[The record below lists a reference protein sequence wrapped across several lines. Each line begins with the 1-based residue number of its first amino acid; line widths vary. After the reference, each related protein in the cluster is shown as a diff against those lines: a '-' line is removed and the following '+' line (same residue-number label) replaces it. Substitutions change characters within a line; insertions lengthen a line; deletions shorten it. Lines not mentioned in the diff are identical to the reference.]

1 MSNDEL
7 GSISENI
14 EKKLDKTQA
23 TKKLCVHD
31 LKRRLK
37 EKQKEENSSK
47 VIIFFTLVFL
57 ISFFI
62 VTYLLKDQDLF

>member
-37 EKQKEENSSK
+37 EKQKEENSNK
-47 VIIFFTLVFL
+47 VIIFFTLVF
-57 ISFFI
+57 
-62 VTYLLKDQDLF
+62 

>member
-1 MSNDEL
+1 MMSNDEL
-7 GSISENI
+7 GSISDDI
-14 EKKLDKTQA
+14 EKKSDKTQA

-57 ISFFI
+57 IGF
-62 VTYLLKDQDLF
+62 LLLLIY

>member
-37 EKQKEENSSK
+37 EKQKEENSNK

-57 ISFFI
+57 IGF
-62 VTYLLKDQDLF
+62 LLLLIY

>member
-7 GSISENI
+7 GTISDDI
-14 EKKLDKTQA
+14 EKNSDKIQA

-37 EKQKEENSSK
+37 EKQKQENSSK
-47 VIIFFTLVFL
+47 VIIFFILVFL
-57 ISFFI
+57 IGF
-62 VTYLLKDQDLF
+62 LLLLIY

>member
-1 MSNDEL
+1 MMSNDEL
-7 GSISENI
+7 GSISDDI
-14 EKKLDKTQA
+14 EKKSDKTQA

-37 EKQKEENSSK
+37 EKQKEENSNK

-57 ISFFI
+57 VGF
-62 VTYLLKDQDLF
+62 LLLLIY

>member
-7 GSISENI
+7 SSISENI
-14 EKKLDKTQA
+14 EKKSDKTQA

-37 EKQKEENSSK
+37 EKQKQENSSK

-57 ISFFI
+57 IVF
-62 VTYLLKDQDLF
+62 LLLLIY

>member
-1 MSNDEL
+1 MINYFLMSNDEL
-7 GSISENI
+7 GSISKNI

-37 EKQKEENSSK
+37 EKQKEENSNK

-57 ISFFI
+57 VGF
-62 VTYLLKDQDLF
+62 LLLLIY

>member
-7 GSISENI
+7 GSISESI
-14 EKKLDKTQA
+14 EKKSDKIQA

-47 VIIFFTLVFL
+47 VIIFFILVFL
-57 ISFFI
+57 IAFI
-62 VTYLLKDQDLF
+62 LLLIY

>member
-37 EKQKEENSSK
+37 EKQKQENSSK
-47 VIIFFTLVFL
+47 VIIFFILVFL
-57 ISFFI
+57 IGF
-62 VTYLLKDQDLF
+62 LLLLIY

>member
-7 GSISENI
+7 GAISNDI
-14 EKKLDKTQA
+14 EKKSDKTQA

-37 EKQKEENSSK
+37 EKQKQENSNK
-47 VIIFFTLVFL
+47 VIIFFILVF
-57 ISFFI
+57 II
-62 VTYLLKDQDLF
+62 GYLLLLIY

>member
-7 GSISENI
+7 SSISKNI
-14 EKKLDKTQA
+14 EKKSDKTQA

-57 ISFFI
+57 IGF
-62 VTYLLKDQDLF
+62 LLLLIY

>member
-7 GSISENI
+7 SSISKNI
-14 EKKLDKTQA
+14 EKKSDKTQA

-37 EKQKEENSSK
+37 EKQKQENSSK

-57 ISFFI
+57 IGF
-62 VTYLLKDQDLF
+62 LLLLIY

>member
-57 ISFFI
+57 IG
-62 VTYLLKDQDLF
+62 LLLLLIY

>member
-14 EKKLDKTQA
+14 EKKLDKTQV

-37 EKQKEENSSK
+37 EKQKEENSNK
-47 VIIFFTLVFL
+47 VMVFFTLVFL
-57 ISFFI
+57 VGF
-62 VTYLLKDQDLF
+62 LLLLIY

>member
-7 GSISENI
+7 GAISDDI
-14 EKKLDKTQA
+14 EKKSDKTQA

-37 EKQKEENSSK
+37 EKQKQENSSK
-47 VIIFFTLVFL
+47 VIIFFILVFL
-57 ISFFI
+57 IGF
-62 VTYLLKDQDLF
+62 LLLLIY

>member
-7 GSISENI
+7 VSISESI
-14 EKKLDKTQA
+14 EKKSDKTQA

-37 EKQKEENSSK
+37 EKQKQENSSK

-57 ISFFI
+57 IGF
-62 VTYLLKDQDLF
+62 LLLLIY

>member
-7 GSISENI
+7 GTISDDI
-14 EKKLDKTQA
+14 EKNSDKTLD

-37 EKQKEENSSK
+37 EKQKQENSSK
-47 VIIFFTLVFL
+47 VIIFFTLVILIGFL
-57 ISFFI
+57 
-62 VTYLLKDQDLF
+62 LLLIY

>member
-7 GSISENI
+7 GAISDDI
-14 EKKLDKTQA
+14 EKKSDKTQA

-37 EKQKEENSSK
+37 EKQKQENSNK
-47 VIIFFTLVFL
+47 VIIFFILVFL
-57 ISFFI
+57 IGF
-62 VTYLLKDQDLF
+62 LLLLIY

>member
-14 EKKLDKTQA
+14 EKKSDKTQA
-23 TKKLCVHD
+23 TKNLCVHD

-37 EKQKEENSSK
+37 EKQKQENSSK

-57 ISFFI
+57 IGF
-62 VTYLLKDQDLF
+62 LLLLIY

>member
-14 EKKLDKTQA
+14 EKKSDKTQA

-57 ISFFI
+57 IGF
-62 VTYLLKDQDLF
+62 LLLLIY

>member
-1 MSNDEL
+1 MINYFLMSNDEL
-7 GSISENI
+7 GSISKNI

-57 ISFFI
+57 IGF
-62 VTYLLKDQDLF
+62 LLLLIY

>member
-7 GSISENI
+7 GNISENI
-14 EKKLDKTQA
+14 EKKSDKTQA

-37 EKQKEENSSK
+37 EKQKEENSNK

-57 ISFFI
+57 VGF
-62 VTYLLKDQDLF
+62 LLLLIY

>member
-1 MSNDEL
+1 MSNDGL

-14 EKKLDKTQA
+14 EKKSDKTQA

-37 EKQKEENSSK
+37 EKQKQENSSK

-57 ISFFI
+57 IGF
-62 VTYLLKDQDLF
+62 LLLLIY

>member
-7 GSISENI
+7 GNISENI
-14 EKKLDKTQA
+14 EKKSDKTQA
-23 TKKLCVHD
+23 IKKLCVHD

-37 EKQKEENSSK
+37 EKQKQENSSK

-57 ISFFI
+57 IGFLS
-62 VTYLLKDQDLF
+62 LLIY

>member
-7 GSISENI
+7 DSISDDI
-14 EKKLDKTQA
+14 EKKSDKTQA

-37 EKQKEENSSK
+37 EKQKQENSSK

-57 ISFFI
+57 IGF
-62 VTYLLKDQDLF
+62 LLLLIY

>member
-7 GSISENI
+7 GNISENI
-14 EKKLDKTQA
+14 EKKSDKTQA

-37 EKQKEENSSK
+37 EKQKEENSNK
-47 VIIFFTLVFL
+47 IIIF
-57 ISFFI
+57 
-62 VTYLLKDQDLF
+62 LL

>member
-14 EKKLDKTQA
+14 EKKSDKTQA

-57 ISFFI
+57 VGF
-62 VTYLLKDQDLF
+62 LLLLIY

>member
-7 GSISENI
+7 GAISDDI
-14 EKKLDKTQA
+14 EKNSDKTQA
-23 TKKLCVHD
+23 TKNLCVHD

-37 EKQKEENSSK
+37 EKQKQENSSK

-57 ISFFI
+57 IGF
-62 VTYLLKDQDLF
+62 LLLLIY

>member
-7 GSISENI
+7 GNISENI
-14 EKKLDKTQA
+14 EKKSDKTQA

-37 EKQKEENSSK
+37 EKQKEENSNK
-47 VIIFFTLVFL
+47 VMVFFTLVFL
-57 ISFFI
+57 VGF
-62 VTYLLKDQDLF
+62 LLLLIY

>member
-47 VIIFFTLVFL
+47 VIIF
-57 ISFFI
+57 
-62 VTYLLKDQDLF
+62 LL

>member
-7 GSISENI
+7 GSISDDI
-14 EKKLDKTQA
+14 EKKSDKTQA

-57 ISFFI
+57 IGF
-62 VTYLLKDQDLF
+62 LLLLIY

>member
-14 EKKLDKTQA
+14 EKKSDKTQA
-23 TKKLCVHD
+23 IKKLCVHD

-37 EKQKEENSSK
+37 EKQKEENSNK

-57 ISFFI
+57 VGF
-62 VTYLLKDQDLF
+62 LLLLIY

>member
-1 MSNDEL
+1 MINYFLMSNDEL
-7 GSISENI
+7 GSISKNI

-37 EKQKEENSSK
+37 EKQKQKNSSK

-57 ISFFI
+57 IGF
-62 VTYLLKDQDLF
+62 LLLLIY

>member
-1 MSNDEL
+1 MINYFLMSNDEL
-7 GSISENI
+7 GSISKNI

-57 ISFFI
+57 IGF
-62 VTYLLKDQDLF
+62 LLLLIF